1 MKLLIAIV
9 ALSMLSGCVAV
20 VAGSAAVS
28 AVTVGEDPRT
38 LGTQIDDTTRASN
51 IRGALGKVPAIDK
64 NANIDVHVFNG
75 IALLYGQALNS
86 SLKAKAEQVVKNASN
101 VTVVHNQI
109 RIANNT
115 ASTTR
120 AHDIWLSTKVRS
132 SLLTNESVNSLLIDV
147 IVEDS
152 EVFLMGIVTPDQA
165 TKAVEVSRNIGGV
178 VKVYNVF
185 EIKK

>member
-1 MKLLIAIV
+1 MKLLIAIL
-9 ALSMLSGCVAV
+9 ALCLLSGCVAV
-20 VAGSAAVS
+20 VAGGAAVS
-28 AVTVGEDPRT
+28 AVTIGEDPRT

-51 IRGALGKVPAIDK
+51 IRSALGNVPAIDN
-64 NANIDVHVFNG
+64 NANVNVHVFNG
-75 IALLYGQALNS
+75 VALLHGQAMNS
-86 SLKAKAEQVVKNASN
+86 SLKNKAEQIVKSASD

-120 AHDIWLSTKVRS
+120 AHDVWLSSKVRA
-132 SLLTNESVNSLLIDV
+132 SLLTNDSVNSLLIDV

-165 TKAVEVSRNIGGV
+165 TKAIDVARNISGV
-178 VKVYNVF
+178 VKVFNVF
-185 EIKK
+185 DIKQ

>member
-20 VAGSAAVS
+20 IAGGAAVS

-38 LGTQIDDTTRASN
+38 LGTQIDDTTRASD
-51 IRGALGKVPAIDK
+51 IRSALGDVPAFDQ

-75 IALLYGQALNS
+75 IALLHGQALNS
-86 SLKAKAEQVVKNASN
+86 NLKAKAEQVVKSASD
-101 VTVVHNQI
+101 VTIVHNQI
-109 RIANNT
+109 RIANNI

-120 AHDIWLSTKVRS
+120 AHDVWLSSKVRG
-132 SLLTNESVNSLLIDV
+132 SLLTNDSVNSLLIDV

-152 EVFLMGIVTPDQA
+152 EVFLMGIVTPNQA
-165 TKAVEVSRNIGGV
+165 AKAIEVSRNINGV
-178 VKVYNVF
+178 VKVFNVF
-185 EIKK
+185 EIKE